1 MYLKAFKSSI
11 SELYY
16 QIKYFI
22 SINLKYLLKLIDIS
36 IPYIYAYISIL
47 LYRERNNNI
56 IIGYEVLFPIIAY
69 IILLVLNNFLNK
81 INRGYDIP
89 LPRERFTILNDNGN
103 VSIDNSSVN
112 DIILYLYD
120 LEEYLKSKGYTS
132 E

>member
-1 MYLKAFKSSI
+1 MYLKAFRSSI

-16 QIKYFI
+16 QFKYFI
-22 SINLKYLLKLIDIS
+22 SINIKYLIKLIDIS

-47 LYRERNNNI
+47 LYKDRNSF
-56 IIGYEVLFPIIAY
+56 IIGYEVLIPIIAY
-69 IILLVLNNFLNK
+69 IILSVLNSFLNK

-89 LPRERFTILNDNGN
+89 IPRERFTILNDNGN
-103 VSIDNSSVN
+103 VSVDNSSIN

-120 LEEYLKSKGYTS
+120 LEEYLKSKGYTI

>member
-1 MYLKAFKSSI
+1 MYLKAFRSSI

-16 QIKYFI
+16 QFKYFI
-22 SINLKYLLKLIDIS
+22 SINIKYLVKLIDIS

-47 LYRERNNNI
+47 LYKDRNSF
-56 IIGYEVLFPIIAY
+56 IIGYEVLIPIIAY
-69 IILLVLNNFLNK
+69 IILSVLNSFLNK
-81 INRGYDIP
+81 INRGNDIP
-89 LPRERFTILNDNGN
+89 IPRERFTTLNDNGN
-103 VSIDNSSVN
+103 VSVDNSSIN

>member
-11 SELYY
+11 LELYH
-16 QIKYFI
+16 QFKYFI

-47 LYRERNNNI
+47 LYRERNVF
-56 IIGYEVLFPIIAY
+56 IIGYEVLFPIIVY
-69 IILLVLNNFLNK
+69 IILSLLNNFLNK

-89 LPRERFTILNDNGN
+89 LPRERFTTLNDNGN

-120 LEEYLKSKGYTS
+120 LEEYLKSKGYT
-132 E
+132 EE

>member
-1 MYLKAFKSSI
+1 MYLKAFRSSVL
-11 SELYY
+11 ELYY
-16 QIKYFI
+16 QFKYFI
-22 SINLKYLLKLIDIS
+22 SINLKYLIKLIDIS

-47 LYRERNNNI
+47 LYRERNVF

-69 IILLVLNNFLNK
+69 IILSLLNNFLNK

-89 LPRERFTILNDNGN
+89 LPRERFTTLNDNGN

-120 LEEYLKSKGYTS
+120 LEEYLKSKGYT
-132 E
+132 EG

>member
-11 SELYY
+11 LELYH
-16 QIKYFI
+16 QFKYFI
-22 SINLKYLLKLIDIS
+22 SINLKYLIKLIEIS

-47 LYRERNNNI
+47 LYRERNNL

-69 IILLVLNNFLNK
+69 IVLSVLNSFLNK
-81 INRGYDIP
+81 INKGYDIP
-89 LPRERFTILNDNGN
+89 IPRERFTTLNDNGN
-103 VSIDNSSVN
+103 VSVDNSSIN

-120 LEEYLKSKGYTS
+120 LEEYLKSKGYTI

>member
-11 SELYY
+11 LELYH
-16 QIKYFI
+16 QFKYFI
-22 SINLKYLLKLIDIS
+22 SINLKYLIKLIEIS

-47 LYRERNNNI
+47 LYKDRNNNI

-69 IILLVLNNFLNK
+69 IILSVLNNFLNK
-81 INRGYDIP
+81 INKGYDIP
-89 LPRERFTILNDNGN
+89 IPRERFTTLNDNGN
-103 VSIDNSSVN
+103 VSVDNSSIN

-120 LEEYLKSKGYTS
+120 LEEYLKSKGYTI

>member
-11 SELYY
+11 LELYH
-16 QIKYFI
+16 QFKYFI
-22 SINLKYLLKLIDIS
+22 SINLKYLIKLIEIS

-47 LYRERNNNI
+47 LYKERNNL

-69 IILLVLNNFLNK
+69 IILSVLNNFLNK
-81 INRGYDIP
+81 INKGYDIP
-89 LPRERFTILNDNGN
+89 LPRERFTTLNDNGN
-103 VSIDNSSVN
+103 VSVDNSSIN